1 MYIRLAYLQ
10 TGVLCFYGNV
20 KFEAGLWAGVEL
32 DEPVGRHSGSV
43 SGVQY
48 FKCRP
53 KHGEW
58 WGGSVWDVR
67 WVGGGWG
74 VGGVGWEWAEVGV
87 CWVGGGW
94 KCVGRE
100 VGGRWVGVGGCMG
113 WEKAEVGVCGVQVG
127 VCEVG
132 VGYCAKCLH
141 VECE

>member
-58 WGGSVWDVR
+58 WGGR
-67 WVGGGWG
+67 WVGVGGVGGGWG

-87 CWVGGGW
+87 C
-94 KCVGRE
+94 
-100 VGGRWVGVGGCMG
+100 
-113 WEKAEVGVCGVQVG
+113 
-127 VCEVG
+127 
-132 VGYCAKCLH
+132 
-141 VECE
+141 